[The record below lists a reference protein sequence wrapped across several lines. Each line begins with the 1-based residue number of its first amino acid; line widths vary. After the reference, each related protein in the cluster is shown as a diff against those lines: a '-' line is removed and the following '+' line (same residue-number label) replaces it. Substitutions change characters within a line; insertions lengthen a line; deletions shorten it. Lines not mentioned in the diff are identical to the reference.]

1 MRPRRSSTNLDQATP
16 ALTEATRN
24 LSPFT
29 AASTVALKSFGN
41 AAEASGPTFRAAD
54 PVVKKARDVARSGVS
69 PTTSLSKFL
78 VSTQKTGGFDNIV
91 DLIYNGTGATNEFDK
106 YGHLIRSLVKL
117 TDCAEYLT
125 KAKSGCKAI
134 FANEGGASSFDAN
147 SIYARIQ
154 REMAQRSGGTAS
166 TTLGPSTFLN
176 PSTPAEPTPELGE
189 GEGLG
194 GEALGAEGE
203 EEEAAEETA
212 EVEEAAPR
220 AGTSSSQRALLNYLL
235 GP

>member
-1 MRPRRSSTNLDQATP
+1 VKA
-16 ALTEATRN
+16 RN
-24 LSPFT
+24 L
-29 AASTVALKSFGN
+29 
-41 AAEASGPTFRAAD
+41 
-54 PVVKKARDVARSGVS
+54 ARTGVS
-69 PTTSLSKFL
+69 PTTELAKFL
-78 VSTQKTGGFDNIV
+78 VSTQKTGGFDNLV
-91 DLIYNGTGATNEFDK
+91 DLIYNGTAATNEFDK

-125 KAKSGCKAI
+125 QAKSGCKAI

-166 TTLGPSTFLN
+166 TTVGPSTFLN
-176 PSTPAEPTPELGE
+176 PASPAEPTPELGE

-194 GEALGAEGE
+194 AEGFGAEGE
-203 EEEAAEETA
+203 EEGAA
-212 EVEEAAPR
+212 EEAAPR
-220 AGTSSSQRALLNYLL
+220 VGTSSSQRALLNYLL